1 MSYTLKTVTF
11 RAAEPQST
19 VLEGPADAA
28 RILLDVLE
36 ALDQDREHFMVLAL
50 NARGR
55 VIGYKVIATGTAN
68 ACLVHP
74 REVFRTAIALGAV
87 TVIVAHNHPSGEAD
101 PSPDD
106 RALTQRLIASG
117 ELVGIPV
124 VDSIIITATGC
135 SRSIM

>member
-11 RAAEPQST
+11 RAAEPQSP

-36 ALDQDREHFMVLAL
+36 ELDQDREHFMVLAL

-87 TVIVAHNHPSGEAD
+87 TVIVAHNHPSGEAGSGSSRAGSSLGSRWWTRSS
-101 PSPDD
+101 SP
-106 RALTQRLIASG
+106 RPEAAGRS
-117 ELVGIPV
+117 
-124 VDSIIITATGC
+124 C
-135 SRSIM
+135 SS